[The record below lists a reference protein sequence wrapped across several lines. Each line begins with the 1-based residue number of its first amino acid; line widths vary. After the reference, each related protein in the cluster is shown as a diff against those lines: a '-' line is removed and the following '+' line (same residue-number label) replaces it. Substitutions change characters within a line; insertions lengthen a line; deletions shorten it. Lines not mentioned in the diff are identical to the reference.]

1 MWPLRSCKYI
11 HVQNGS
17 ENLRCQSSGFLL
29 PKPHEGGVQQA
40 GDELINF
47 IFPSKGICKENG
59 LRRPLVILAFDEA
72 HRLANGYHRESSLLS
87 ELRRVLSEL
96 NGKPIFGLLLSTAAN
111 TFKPYD
117 IRDLPPITETSFDA
131 LAYIAEEGVTT
142 LDEVA
147 QYRWMAHLGRPLFA
161 FISFI

>member
-1 MWPLRSCKYI
+1 M
-11 HVQNGS
+11 
-17 ENLRCQSSGFLL
+17 
-29 PKPHEGGVQQA
+29 QQA
-40 GDELINF
+40 GEELIDF
-47 IFPSKGICKENG
+47 IFPSKVIFKENG
-59 LRRPLVILAFDEA
+59 LRRPLVILSFDDA
-72 HRLANGYHRESSLLS
+72 HQLADVFRRESIMLS

-96 NGKPIFGLLLSTAAN
+96 NGKPIFGLFLSTAAN

-147 QYRWMAHLGRPLFA
+147 QDKWMSHLGRPLFA
-161 FISFI
+161 FTSHLFTCQIH

>member
-1 MWPLRSCKYI
+1 
-11 HVQNGS
+11 
-17 ENLRCQSSGFLL
+17 
-29 PKPHEGGVQQA
+29 VQQA
-40 GDELINF
+40 GEELINF
-47 IFPSKGICKENG
+47 IFPSKAIFKENG
-59 LRRPLVILAFDEA
+59 LRRPLVFLSFDDAHQLADVFCQEPI
-72 HRLANGYHRESSLLS
+72 LLS

-96 NGKPIFGLLLSTAAN
+96 NGKPIFGLFLSTAAN

-147 QYRWMAHLGRPLFA
+147 QDK
-161 FISFI
+161 

>member
-1 MWPLRSCKYI
+1 M
-11 HVQNGS
+11 
-17 ENLRCQSSGFLL
+17 RCESSGFLL

-47 IFPSKGICKENG
+47 IFPLKGICKENG
-59 LRRPLVILAFDEA
+59 LRRPLLILAFDEA
-72 HRLANGYHRESSLLS
+72 HQLASGYYYQEPILLS
-87 ELRRVLSEL
+87 ELRRVLSEF
-96 NGKPIFGLLLSTAAN
+96 NGKPIFGLFLSTVAN

-117 IRDLPPITETSFDA
+117 IQDLPPITETSFDA
-131 LAYIAEEGVTT
+131 LAYVAEEGVTT

-147 QYRWMAHLGRPLFA
+147 QARWMAHLGRPLFA